1 MPQRI
6 RNLRDFFIETLHLL
20 KLMDEASPVLF
31 RKTFRENLHSSLE
44 EALPRI
50 NELIASDYLENPE
63 DHIDLWRAG
72 LTGNQLELKLE
83 SIEHSL
89 VQFEEE
95 GGVENLDSTVEKIE
109 ALLNSIAG
117 AIPGFGSF
125 AQELMAYILKELKR
139 RL

>member
-6 RNLRDFFIETLHLL
+6 RNLREFFSETLHLL
-20 KLMDEASPVLF
+20 KLIDVASPVLF

-44 EALPRI
+44 EVLPRI
-50 NELIASDYLENPE
+50 SELIESDYIENPE
-63 DHIDLWRAG
+63 DHIELWRAG

-89 VQFEEE
+89 IRFENE
-95 GGVENLDSTVEKIE
+95 GGVENLDSTLEKIE
-109 ALLNSIAG
+109 ALLSSIAG

-125 AQELMAYILKELKR
+125 AQELMAYIIKELKR